1 MPRRV
6 HILNCKKS
14 VREVIDQ
21 SHVVP
26 LLFLCIYLKTIFN
39 LIQFTGKK
47 LFVVVM
53 HCKDPVDIAH
63 DIRENACLRGSAV
76 HEASDSD
83 LDETLRFSEWD
94 QTSHRSAGIAVT
106 QIAFP
111 AARAELTGR
120 QWSSG
125 INLTNRRLSAY

>member
-1 MPRRV
+1 MKGSSQL
-6 HILNCKKS
+6 IETK
-14 VREVIDQ
+14 
-21 SHVVP
+21 SHVV
-26 LLFLCIYLKTIFN
+26 LYHSFCIYWKTIFN

-53 HCKDPVDIAH
+53 HCEDPVDIAQ
-63 DIRENACLRGSAV
+63 DIRENACLRGSTV
-76 HEASDSD
+76 HVASDSD

-111 AARAELTGR
+111 AARAELAGR